1 MLEGWGGSREM
12 FISYPKIVWHKY
24 QKYRIQHFFVT
35 FFFFFLLQCRRSVW
49 EDCLAK
55 TVGQRI
61 VQS

>member
-35 FFFFFLLQCRRSVW
+35 FFFFFYSNAEEVYGKIVLLKLLDR
-49 EDCLAK
+49 
-55 TVGQRI
+55 G
-61 VQS
+61 